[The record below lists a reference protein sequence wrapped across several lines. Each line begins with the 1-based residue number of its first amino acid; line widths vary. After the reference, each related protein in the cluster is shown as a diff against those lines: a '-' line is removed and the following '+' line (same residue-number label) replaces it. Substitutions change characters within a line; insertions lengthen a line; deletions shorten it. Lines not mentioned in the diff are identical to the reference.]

1 MSRTVFIVAL
11 GLGIGSAA
19 AHAESNWR
27 TARLPDAE
35 VSVRLERDKSRIEGM
50 LGDDLNGE
58 FTLIEVKILSLF
70 DKELE
75 FNRGDF
81 VFRSRS
87 NNESS
92 EAQSPE
98 RIAGDSVLTLSQ
110 TSWGSGGIF
119 SQDSAAPVIGG
130 VPGTGSRPRR
140 LGTTPNT
147 VGNAGSTQSET
158 SVKAEQGKADDSL
171 LGRLKRYELPLKTNL
186 RAEGYLYFQVDPT
199 RKLKHY
205 VLTYDGPYGEFR
217 VAFDD

>member
-1 MSRTVFIVAL
+1 MSRAVFIVAL
-11 GLGIGSAA
+11 GLAIGSDA
-19 AHAESNWR
+19 AHAESAWR
-27 TARLPDAE
+27 VARLPDAE
-35 VSVRLERDKSRIEGM
+35 VSIRLERDKDRIEAM

-75 FNRGDF
+75 FDRADF
-81 VFRSRS
+81 VLRSQS
-87 NNESS
+87 DNESS
-92 EAQSPE
+92 DAQSPE
-98 RIAGDSVLTLSQ
+98 RIAGDAVLTLSQ

-147 VGNAGSTQSET
+147 VGNSGSSQSET

-171 LGRLKRYELPLKTNL
+171 LGRLKRHEAPLKTNL

-205 VLTYDGPYGEFR
+205 VFTYDGPHGEFR
-217 VAFDD
+217 LEFDD